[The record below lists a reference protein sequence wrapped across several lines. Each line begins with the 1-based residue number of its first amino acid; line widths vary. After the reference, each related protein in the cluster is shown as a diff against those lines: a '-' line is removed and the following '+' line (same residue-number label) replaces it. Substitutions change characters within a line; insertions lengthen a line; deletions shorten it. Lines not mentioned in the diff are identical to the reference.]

1 MEIEKVTP
9 YLLVRYG
16 FDSEYELNRW
26 AENLEGPNWRLSDE
40 SDSALYTDGDSGVA
54 EIGYSD
60 MFDDK
65 GVSITL
71 VGCRYV
77 DMDIE
82 SLLEIHEELKAE
94 EDNE

>member
-16 FDSEYELNRW
+16 FDSEYELNHW

-40 SDSALYTDGDSGVA
+40 SDSALYTDGDFGIA
-54 EIGYSD
+54 EIGYSE

-71 VGCRYV
+71 VGCSYV
-77 DMDIE
+77 DLDIE
-82 SLLEIHEELKAE
+82 SLLTIHEALKE
-94 EDNE
+94 GEGNE

>member
-16 FDSEYELNRW
+16 FDSEHELNRW
-26 AENLEGPNWRLSDE
+26 AENLEGPNWRLSEE
-40 SDSALYTDGDSGVA
+40 SDSALYTDGDSGIA

-60 MFDDK
+60 MFDEW

-71 VGCRYV
+71 IECRYV
-77 DMDIE
+77 DLDML
-82 SLLEIHEELKAE
+82 SLLTIHKQLKE
-94 EDNE
+94 GEQ

>member
-1 MEIEKVTP
+1 MEIQKVTP

-16 FDSEYELNRW
+16 FESEYELNAW
-26 AENLEGPNWRLSDE
+26 AENLEGPNWRISDE

-60 MFDDK
+60 IFDDK

>member
-40 SDSALYTDGDSGVA
+40 DGSALYTDGDSGIA
-54 EIGYSD
+54 EIGYSE

-65 GVSITL
+65 GVSISL
-71 VGCRYV
+71 VECRYV

-82 SLLEIHEELKAE
+82 SLLTIHKALKE
-94 EDNE
+94 SE